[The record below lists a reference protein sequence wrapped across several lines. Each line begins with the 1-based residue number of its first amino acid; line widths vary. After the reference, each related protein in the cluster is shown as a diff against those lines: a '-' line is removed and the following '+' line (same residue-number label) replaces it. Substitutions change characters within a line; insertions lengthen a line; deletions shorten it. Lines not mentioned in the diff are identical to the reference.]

1 MADFANLPSSTRGH
15 TVASRSPTQAVYRPT
30 FDADHVATRRRQ
42 LSLRL
47 PNSRCGTPFNRFAV
61 EWLLRPL
68 IRLLPREVNLNRETQ
83 QNDLLPYKSI
93 MM

>member
-1 MADFANLPSSTRGH
+1 MADFANLPSSTRSH
-15 TVASRSPTQAVYRPT
+15 TVAVYRPT
-30 FDADHVATRRRQ
+30 FDADHVTARRRQ